1 MLKKHDLGITPYTE
15 NIGSRDRSL
24 VRMGT
29 SRVTLE
35 ILEDDVDKSHK
46 DEDLDHNLED
56 DELDHNLDDAE
67 DVDMSSE
74 KRNTSER

>member
-1 MLKKHDLGITPYTE
+1 MLESD
-15 NIGSRDRSL
+15 
-24 VRMGT
+24 
-29 SRVTLE
+29 E